1 MAGRPAGVPRTILS
15 YEGYRP
21 QTPATGQ
28 LSNTIGSLLKGSA
41 GGTLIIDKIILCES
55 SNNATTFTLRLVPS
69 GGTDDATN
77 DIYQQVSLAARET
90 MVIDGPIYIVGAE
103 DLRGL
108 ASAANRI
115 NYKIFYRKEV

>member
-1 MAGRPAGVPRTILS
+1 MAGRPAGVPRSILEYVS
-15 YEGYRP
+15 YRP

-28 LSNTIGSLLKGSA
+28 LKAASTTLLSGSA
-41 GGTLIIDKIILCES
+41 GGTLIIDKIVLCES
-55 SNNATTFTLRLVPS
+55 SGNATTFTLRLVPS

-77 DIYQQVSLAARET
+77 DIYHLVSLAAGET

-103 DLRGL
+103 TLKGL
-108 ASAANRI
+108 ASVADRI